1 LLEVDSLCAGYGKVS
16 VVHDVTVHVAPGEC
30 VALLGPNSAGKTS
43 LLRTISGL
51 VAATSGRIG
60 FDGEDITNL
69 PSADIVARGVVQI
82 PEGRHIFGSLTVEE
96 NLSVGGSRLERARR
110 SMQLA
115 RIYEQL
121 PVLREWRQRRAATLS
136 GGQQQ
141 ILAIGRALMAEPRL
155 LLIDEP
161 TLGLSPMMIHE
172 IVLIL
177 RALQG
182 AGTTVLLS
190 EQNAELSLA
199 VCSRG
204 YVLSKGRIVLEG
216 DENTLRAA
224 ALQELYMA

>member
-1 LLEVDSLCAGYGKVS
+1 
-16 VVHDVTVHVAPGEC
+16 
-30 VALLGPNSAGKTS
+30 
-43 LLRTISGL
+43 
-51 VAATSGRIG
+51 
-60 FDGEDITNL
+60 
-69 PSADIVARGVVQI
+69 
-82 PEGRHIFGSLTVEE
+82 
-96 NLSVGGSRLERARR
+96 
-110 SMQLA
+110 MQLA